1 MNEQYKI
8 IASDGKEYGS
18 INEEQLKIWYQEE
31 RVTETTLVF
40 VASLSQWDKL
50 ENIFDLGQWN
60 TLSNPPV
67 IKPLL
72 IASIHSISNPI
83 NTINSPV
90 ITPIPRH
97 EIQSNKKDDH
107 LQNNQNPI
115 PASEKSG
122 YFLEITIGI
131 LVFCLINLIFFVL
144 TNGGMILLPVKGL
157 PWIVSLGI
165 AGWVVTLIH
174 KRRMQKRLGR
184 KLWGQHELTS
194 LNSWMEVA
202 EKENKNKPE

>member
-1 MNEQYKI
+1 LSEQYKI
-8 IASDGKEYGS
+8 IASDGKEYGP

-40 VASLSQWDKL
+40 VASVSQWNKL
-50 ENIFDLGQWN
+50 ENIFNLGQWN
-60 TLSNPPV
+60 TLSKPPV
-67 IKPLL
+67 IKPLV
-72 IASIHSISNPI
+72 IASIHSIPTPV
-83 NTINSPV
+83 NTTNSPI
-90 ITPIPRH
+90 ITPIPQH
-97 EIQSNKKDDH
+97 EIQGNKKDDH
-107 LQNNQNPI
+107 LQNNKNLIQ
-115 PASEKSG
+115 ASEKSG
-122 YFLEITIGI
+122 YFLETTIGI
-131 LVFCLINLIFFVL
+131 LVFCLINVIFFLL
-144 TNGGMILLPVKGL
+144 TNGGILMPVRGI

-184 KLWGQHELTS
+184 KLWGQYELTS